1 MFEGGGN
8 VSLILPIVA
17 RMVERGHDV
26 RVLAGPNVRAGRP
39 PMSERFLSRISSTG
53 AATVVLATPTP
64 HPFDEAR
71 FGRTP
76 PWLERITPNCPPLV
90 WSRAWAAGV
99 HTELARATP
108 DAVAADFILLG
119 ALAGAE
125 AAGVPAAALVHG
137 TWKHRPARGV
147 ITPYSTGLPA
157 GGGLVGSLRAA
168 PLNALIAYRYRR
180 DGLPALNAARA
191 SVGLLPIRSPFE
203 QFDRAERV
211 LLLSS
216 DAFDMP
222 PRPLP
227 DNVRYVGAPV
237 EKGVDADWQPPWPAD
252 EALPL
257 VLVSLSTLPQGQGA
271 VMHRVIE
278 ALADLPVRALVT
290 LGPSLDRSDFVA
302 PPNTVIERFVPHD
315 QVMPLAD
322 VLVTQCGAGTL
333 AKALSVGTP
342 LVCIPIMAD
351 QPGIAA
357 LVVARGAG
365 VRLSPRARPQ
375 QIGDAI
381 MRVLGEPRF
390 REAAQ
395 KLASRISRE
404 DGALDAAVELERLA

>member
-1 MFEGGGN
+1 MLWACGVLFAMFEGGGN
-8 VSLILPIVA
+8 LSLILPIVG

-39 PMSERFLSRISSTG
+39 PMSERFLSRINSTG
-53 AATVVLATPTP
+53 ATAVVLATPIP

-76 PWLERITPNCPPLV
+76 SWLERVTPNCPPLV

-99 HTELARATP
+99 HTELVRSHA
-108 DAVAADFILLG
+108 DVVAADFILLG

-147 ITPYSTGLPA
+147 ITPYGPGLPA

-168 PLNALIAYRYRR
+168 PFNALIAYRYRR
-180 DGLPALNAARA
+180 DGLPPLNAARA
-191 SVGLLPIRSPFE
+191 SVGLLPIKSPFE
-203 QFDRAERV
+203 QFDRAARV

-227 DNVRYVGAPV
+227 DNVRYVGPPV
-237 EKGVDADWQPPWPAD
+237 ERAADADWQPPWPAD
-252 EALPL
+252 DARPL
-257 VLVSLSTLPQGQGA
+257 VLVSLSTLAQGQGP
-271 VMHRVIE
+271 VMHHAIE
-278 ALADLPVRALVT
+278 AMAALPVRALVT

-302 PPNTVIERFVPHD
+302 PPNTVIETFVPHD

-322 VLVTQCGAGTL
+322 VMVTQCGLG
-333 AKALSVGTP
+333 
-342 LVCIPIMAD
+342 
-351 QPGIAA
+351 
-357 LVVARGAG
+357 R
-365 VRLSPRARPQ
+365 SPRR
-375 QIGDAI
+375 
-381 MRVLGEPRF
+381 
-390 REAAQ
+390 
-395 KLASRISRE
+395 SRWGR
-404 DGALDAAVELERLA
+404 R